1 MQTVIGLEV
10 HAQLLTKTKL
20 FCSCSADYFG
30 APPNAHTCPV
40 CLGMPG
46 ALPVLNAQAVEY
58 ALKAALALHCEI
70 PPRSTFA
77 RKNYFYPDL
86 PKGYQISQFDEPLA
100 VKGYLDLP
108 TGKRVRIRRVHL
120 EEDAGKLLHTE
131 DGASLIDLNR
141 AGVPLIEIVSEPDLS
156 SPEEARLYM
165 EELRRVLRY
174 LGVCSGDM
182 EEGSLRCDAN
192 ISLSKLRLH
201 RTSSPAPPAKA
212 SSPDEVWLGTKIE
225 IKNMNSFRAVEEA
238 LRFEEQRQ
246 RELLTRGGTLVQETR
261 LWNEKTG
268 QTEPMRSKEESED
281 YRYFPDPDLVPLQ
294 IDDAW
299 RERVMRSLPELPAQK
314 RTRWAHEYKLP
325 EYDISVLTEERSIA
339 EYFESVVKLYN
350 NPKDVSN
357 WMMSELLRLLKESQ
371 TTEIPLMPE
380 HFAHVLQ
387 MVSAGQINRTVAK
400 DVIEESFKTG
410 RAPEEIV
417 RVKGLSQISDE
428 RALAE
433 IVAKV
438 LAENPKAVADFKSGK
453 EAVLGFLQGQVMK
466 ATQGKADPKKTRDVL
481 VHKLRE
487 L

>member
-1 MQTVIGLEV
+1 MRTVIGLEV

-20 FCSCSADYFG
+20 FCSCSAEYFG

-70 PPRSTFA
+70 PQRSTFA

-100 VKGYLDLP
+100 VRGYLDLP
-108 TGKRVRIRRVHL
+108 RGKRVRIRRVHL

-141 AGVPLIEIVSEPDLS
+141 AGVPLIEIVSEPDLG

-174 LGVCSGDM
+174 LRVCSGDM

-192 ISLSKLRLH
+192 ISLTPH
-201 RTSSPAPPAKA
+201 PSPSEGRGAGG
-212 SSPDEVWLGTKIE
+212 EGEQLGTKIE

-238 LRFEEQRQ
+238 LRFEEHRQ
-246 RELLTRGGTLVQETR
+246 RELLMRGGALVQETR

-314 RTRWAHEYKLP
+314 RARWAHEYKLP
-325 EYDISVLTEERSIA
+325 EYDIAVLTEERPVA

-371 TTEIPLMPE
+371 TTEIPLKPE

-410 RAPEEIV
+410 KAPEEIV
-417 RVKGLSQISDE
+417 REQGLSQISDE

-433 IVAKV
+433 IVAKI
-438 LAENPKAVADFKSGK
+438 LAENPKAVADFKAGK
-453 EAVLGFLQGQVMK
+453 EAALGFLQGQVMK